1 MQRQAEC
8 AKVGVHEGRG
18 ACVKTAV
25 LAMAGGRADTGAH
38 GARTDVGARIDTRA
52 CAGVCVNIGG
62 RGADTGTGADR
73 GAQS

>member
-1 MQRQAEC
+1 
-8 AKVGVHEGRG
+8 V
-18 ACVKTAV
+18 V
-25 LAMAGGRADTGAH
+25 LAMAGGHADAGAH